1 MKDILTIIR
10 KELAGY
16 FNAPVAFVFL
26 VVFGLIACGIFMTT
40 FFLSGVCSM
49 RAFFTNL
56 PLLLIVFVPAITMRI
71 WAEER
76 KSGTISLLLSLPT
89 SSTSLVLGKFLAAL
103 FFAALAIA
111 STFTI
116 PIMLKALGNP
126 DFGPIIGG
134 YIGSLLL
141 LAFLLALGMAISAFF
156 QDQIVA
162 FILTLMVGLGA
173 FLAGTDFIST
183 FLDGWVAGLGTFL
196 KETIGI
202 SSHFNSF
209 AKGVLDIRDVLFF
222 AAFTAIFLTI
232 NVLTIEGHI
241 RMKKAK
247 GFWLGVAILM
257 AIGLFLNGIL
267 YNLRIKRIDL
277 TSDKLYTVSAATKQV
292 FERLKVPISVT
303 YYVSSKEKLPT
314 PMKEIARDVEDILE
328 ELSQLSPKFTYRIVH
343 PSAIP
348 DKIPELQKK
357 GIIPFNAQTIEQ
369 DAVNIKRIYSALS
382 IAYLDKKE
390 EIIPQ
395 IVPQSLGSLE
405 YDLVSKVFRLT
416 LEEQPKVA
424 LLVPS
429 SNIDLQTAMLMRQMG
444 QQAPMDEFNTLR
456 ELLADVGY
464 NVEKIRLDKDSNIPD
479 DARLLIILEP
489 GQLNER
495 QRYEIT
501 KFLNRGGKLF
511 IAAQRIKYSYSE
523 GPKGM
528 TAMAQQLPTNI
539 NELLSPFG
547 LEVDGDML
555 FDKRHAV
562 LSIAT
567 QRKIGMF
574 TALVQM
580 PVNFPM
586 QIEVL
591 PDQMNRELSITDRI
605 PGLLYLWGTAL
616 KLDQEAMNKNGL
628 KATILFS
635 SSKESWT
642 RPYHVGPLTMEDL
655 HPPVSGDGLK
665 SRPLALLVEG
675 IFPDTFKGKEPPPWP
690 GEEKDKK
697 EKNQGQQAKEQK
709 ADKDKKASTEEK
721 KKETGAPKR
730 SQIILAGCSEMF
742 KDNVIG
748 AMGNAPFLLNSID
761 ALGLGEELI
770 HIRSKTQVQRFLP
783 PVSAQAKL
791 LWRGFTIFTAPIL
804 WTIFGILRAVN
815 RKRRREQCPNPAQL
829 GV

>member
-1 MKDILTIIR
+1 MKDILTIVR

-26 VVFGLIACGIFMTT
+26 VVFVLVTCGIFMTT
-40 FFLSGVCSM
+40 FFLSGVCNM

-56 PLLLIVFVPAITMRI
+56 PLLLIVFVPAVTMRI
-71 WAEER
+71 WSEER
-76 KSGTISLLLSLPT
+76 KSSTISLLLSLPT
-89 SSTSLVLGKFLAAL
+89 SSTALVLGKFLAAM
-103 FFAALAIA
+103 FFGAMAVA
-111 STFTI
+111 STVTI

-126 DFGPIIGG
+126 DMGPIIGG
-134 YIGSLLL
+134 YSGSLLL

-162 FILTLMVGLGA
+162 FILTLMAGLGA

-183 FLDGWVAGLGTFL
+183 FLDGWIAGLGTFL

-202 SSHFNSF
+202 PSHFNSF
-209 AKGVLDIRDVLFF
+209 AKGVLDVRDLLFF
-222 AAFTAIFLTI
+222 IAFAAIFLTI
-232 NVLTIEGHI
+232 NVLTLEGHI

-247 GFWLGVAILM
+247 GFWLGASILL

-267 YNLRIKRIDL
+267 YNVRLKRIDL
-277 TSDKLYTVSAATKQV
+277 TSDQLYTVSAATQRV

-328 ELSQLSPKFTYRIVH
+328 ELSQLSPKFTYRIVD

-357 GIIPFNAQTIEQ
+357 GIVPFNAQTIEQ

-405 YDLVSKVFRLT
+405 YDLVSKIFRLT
-416 LEEQPKVA
+416 LEKRPKVA
-424 LLVPS
+424 LLAPTS
-429 SNIDLQTAMLMRQMG
+429 DIDPQTAMLMRQMG
-444 QQAPMDEFNTLR
+444 QRVPMDEFNTLQ
-456 ELLADVGY
+456 ELLTDVGY
-464 NVEKIRLDKDSNIPD
+464 NVEKIRLEKNSPIPE
-479 DARLLIILEP
+479 DATLLVILEP

-495 QRYEIT
+495 QQYEISN
-501 KFLNRGGKLF
+501 FLNRGGKLF
-511 IAAQRIKYSYSE
+511 IAVQRIKYDYSE
-523 GPKGM
+523 GANGM
-528 TAMAQQLPTNI
+528 TATAQQLPSNI
-539 NELLSPFG
+539 NDLLAPYG
-547 LEVDGDML
+547 LEVDGNML

-591 PDQMNRELSITDRI
+591 PDQMNQELSVTDRI

-616 KLDQEAMNKNGL
+616 KLDRETLDKKGL
-628 KATILFS
+628 KTTILFS
-635 SSKESWT
+635 SSQESWT
-642 RPYHVGPLTMEDL
+642 RPYHFGPLTLQDL
-655 HPPVSGDGLK
+655 HPPVSGK
-665 SRPLALLVEG
+665 EMKPRPLALLVEG
-675 IFPDTFKGKEPPPWP
+675 QFPNTFEGKEIPPWP
-690 GEEKDKK
+690 GSSEK
-697 EKNQGQQAKEQK
+697 EKKN
-709 ADKDKKASTEEK
+709 EK
-721 KKETGAPKR
+721 KDELESPKENTEQGKEKTAEPTTPQK
-730 SQIILAGCSEMF
+730 SQIILTGCAEMF

-748 AMGNAPFLLNSID
+748 AMGNASFLLNSMD

-770 HIRSKTQVQRFLP
+770 HIRSKSQVQRFLP
-783 PVSAQAKL
+783 PISAQAKL
-791 LWRGFTIFTAPIL
+791 LWRGFTIFTAPVI
-804 WTIFGILRAVN
+804 WIIFGVLRAAN
-815 RKRRREQCPNPAQL
+815 RKRRREHCPNP
-829 GV
+829 VETRI